1 MEQAATEGLANFLSY
16 ARKLANITR
25 WNVEFLYKKAS
36 VAEHSFFVAQI
47 AQLIGLIEERNG
59 AVIDWKR
66 LYRKAL
72 NHDIKESVTGDIPHH
87 TKHRKEEVN
96 RALAMIEDELV
107 HEYILSEIKDD
118 EYRRRIEEILNED
131 KDDTLEGRILAAA
144 DMIDAM
150 LECAQEIKLGNTNPF
165 QGKYRYWERRLRRID
180 LVAARYFLEEILPNF
195 DQEVVYEDDEPA
207 PEEES
212 VGKADRK
219 GPAA

>member
-1 MEQAATEGLANFLSY
+1 MDTKDTTEGLANFLSY

-25 WNVEFLYKKAS
+25 WNVEFLYKKSS

-47 AQLIGLIEERNG
+47 AQLIGIIEEKNG
-59 AVIDWKR
+59 AVIDWKK

-96 RALAMIEDELV
+96 QALAMIEDELV
-107 HEYILSEIKDD
+107 REYILSEIPD
-118 EYRRRIEEILNED
+118 EDYQRRIEEIINED
-131 KDDTLEGRILAAA
+131 KDDTLEGKILSAA

-165 QGKYRYWERRLRRID
+165 QGKYNYWEKRLKRID
-180 LVAARYFLEEILPNF
+180 LVAVPYFLEEILPGF
-195 DQEVVYEDDEPA
+195 DRTVVYENENDEA
-207 PEEES
+207 S
-212 VGKADRK
+212 GH
-219 GPAA
+219 GF

>member
-1 MEQAATEGLANFLSY
+1 MEQVNSAEGLANFLSY
-16 ARKLANITR
+16 ARKLSNISR

-47 AQLIGLIEERNG
+47 AQLIGIIEEKNG

-66 LYRKAL
+66 LYRKAI

-96 RALAMIEDELV
+96 QALAMIETELV
-107 HEYILSEIKDD
+107 NEYILSEIPDAD
-118 EYRRRIEEILNED
+118 YRKRIEEIINED
-131 KDDTLEGRILAAA
+131 KDDTLEGRILSAA

-165 QGKYRYWERRLRRID
+165 QGKYHYWEKRLRKID
-180 LVAARYFLEEILPNF
+180 LIAVPYFLDEILPNY
-195 DQEVVYEDDEPA
+195 DKEVIYET
-207 PEEES
+207 EEKE
-212 VGKADRK
+212 
-219 GPAA
+219 

>member
-1 MEQAATEGLANFLSY
+1 MDTKDTTEGLANFLSY

-25 WNVEFLYKKAS
+25 WNVEFLYKKSS

-47 AQLIGLIEERNG
+47 AQLIGIIEEKNG
-59 AVIDWKR
+59 AVIDWKK

-96 RALAMIEDELV
+96 QALAMIEDELV
-107 HEYILSEIKDD
+107 REYILSEISD
-118 EYRRRIEEILNED
+118 EDYRRRIEEIINED
-131 KDDTLEGRILAAA
+131 KDDTLEGKILSAA

-165 QGKYRYWERRLRRID
+165 QGKYNYWEKRLKRID
-180 LVAARYFLEEILPNF
+180 LVAVPYFLEEILPGF
-195 DQEVVYEDDEPA
+195 DRTVVYENENDEA
-207 PEEES
+207 S
-212 VGKADRK
+212 GHGV
-219 GPAA
+219 

>member
-1 MEQAATEGLANFLSY
+1 MDTKDTTEGLANFLSY

-25 WNVEFLYKKAS
+25 WNVEFLYKKSS

-47 AQLIGLIEERNG
+47 AQLIGIIEEKNG
-59 AVIDWKR
+59 AVIDWKK

-96 RALAMIEDELV
+96 QALAMIEDELV
-107 HEYILSEIKDD
+107 REYILSEIPD
-118 EYRRRIEEILNED
+118 EDYRQRIEEIINED
-131 KDDTLEGRILAAA
+131 KDDTLEGKILSAA

-165 QGKYRYWERRLRRID
+165 QGKYNYWEKRLKRID
-180 LVAARYFLEEILPNF
+180 LVAVPYFLEEILPGF
-195 DQEVVYEDDEPA
+195 DRTVVYENENDEA
-207 PEEES
+207 S
-212 VGKADRK
+212 GH
-219 GPAA
+219 GF

>member
-1 MEQAATEGLANFLSY
+1 MDTKDTTEGLANFLSY

-25 WNVEFLYKKAS
+25 WNVEFLYKKSS

-47 AQLIGLIEERNG
+47 AQLIGIIEEKNG
-59 AVIDWKR
+59 AVIDWKK

-96 RALAMIEDELV
+96 QALAMIEDELV
-107 HEYILSEIKDD
+107 REYILSEIPD
-118 EYRRRIEEILNED
+118 EDYRRRIEEIINED
-131 KDDTLEGRILAAA
+131 KDDTLEGKILSAA

-165 QGKYRYWERRLRRID
+165 QGKYNYWEKRLKRID
-180 LVAARYFLEEILPNF
+180 LVAVPYFLEETLPGF
-195 DQEVVYEDDEPA
+195 DRTVVYENENDEA
-207 PEEES
+207 S
-212 VGKADRK
+212 GH
-219 GPAA
+219 GF